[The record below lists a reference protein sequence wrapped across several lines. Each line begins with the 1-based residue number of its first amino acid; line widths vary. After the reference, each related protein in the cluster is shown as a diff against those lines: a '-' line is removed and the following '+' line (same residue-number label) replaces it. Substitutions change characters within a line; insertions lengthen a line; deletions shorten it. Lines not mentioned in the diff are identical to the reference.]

1 MNDYLNGGITIVFAV
16 LAVMMFV
23 RYSRIRGKVLVADQQ
38 WSAIR
43 IAFVAIAILTFATM
57 FSSQNSVLD
66 YCRIGATV
74 FAVTAYMVCRD
85 GVGEEGI
92 VSAGKLFP
100 WNEVRAWDY
109 EERKNVVAMFFQV
122 DSQNAK
128 KPDEYSTKEL
138 DFANKDKEVLMKFM
152 KMNQNRKYTRMKRK
166 K

>member
-1 MNDYLNGGITIVFAV
+1 MNDYLNVSITIVFAV

-38 WSAIR
+38 WSTIR
-43 IAFVAIAILTFATM
+43 IAFVAIAVLTFATM
-57 FSSQNSVLD
+57 FSSENSILD
-66 YCRIGATV
+66 YCRIAATV

-100 WNEVRAWDY
+100 WTEVRAWDY
-109 EERKNVVAMFFQV
+109 EDRKNIVAIFLQV
-122 DSQNAK
+122 DSQNEK
-128 KPDEYSTKEL
+128 KPDQYSTKEL

-152 KMNQNRKYTRMKRK
+152 KMNQSRKYTRMKRK